1 MNKIIIGWIE
11 LIYSCSSD
19 TGEQQNQQ
27 FASYLTSYKKQLA
40 HFMYT
45 HYTHTRIKRL
55 FDIVI
60 DYPDSRPALD
70 DLKLCLSKTQLRALV
85 IKSLRA
91 SIEQRLLHPGVNT
104 SDILTAYVSAI
115 KALLCLDPSGVM
127 MENICEPLKKYLR
140 SREDTIKC
148 IVSNLTDD
156 PESSNDLMEE
166 FCKDL
171 YSIEGNGLD
180 VIDSATAQLVS
191 GATAASKSWLLWHPD
206 PVDSLSVAASADSA
220 GSKSNIISM
229 LVNIYGSFTVLLYSK
244 ICLF

>member
-1 MNKIIIGWIE
+1 
-11 LIYSCSSD
+11 
-19 TGEQQNQQ
+19 
-27 FASYLTSYKKQLA
+27 
-40 HFMYT
+40 MYT

-55 FDIVI
+55 FDIVV

-70 DLKLCLSKTQLRALV
+70 DLKLCLAKTQLRSHV
-85 IKSLRA
+85 VKSLKA

-104 SDILTAYVSAI
+104 SDIISAYVSAI

-127 MENICEPLKKYLR
+127 MENICHPLKKYLR
-140 SREDTIKC
+140 SREDTVKC

-171 YSIEGNGLD
+171 YSYEGND
-180 VIDSATAQLVS
+180 VDAIDSATAQAPIGGVGGGVS
-191 GATAASKSWLLWHPD
+191 GSGGGLSSRPNHKSWQLWQPD
-206 PVDSLSVAASADSA
+206 PVDSLTMSNGDLAGGNSGAG

-229 LVNIYGSFTVLLYSK
+229 LVNIYGMKNNYNED
-244 ICLF
+244 I